1 MLDKTAKEILAL
13 LKDDARITNK
23 EIAGRLSISEG
34 TVRNRIKALLDEGQL
49 KLTGLTSPDKNH
61 KKQLVMLGISLA
73 ASKDLQ
79 NKAEEI
85 ARLLEVKSTSI
96 TTGRYDLLV
105 EVWVDVKYGLIN
117 FLSDSLSKV
126 DGVVSTESFIIMKSF
141 NKWI

>member
-1 MLDKTAKEILAL
+1 MLDKTAKEIIAL

-49 KLTGLTSPDKNH
+49 KLTGLTSPDKNQ

-85 ARLLEVKSTSI
+85 ADLPEVKSTSI
-96 TTGRYDLLV
+96 TTGRYDILV
-105 EVWVDVKYGLIN
+105 EVWVDVKYGLIS

>member
-1 MLDKTAKEILAL
+1 MLDKTAKEIIKL
-13 LKDDARITNK
+13 LKHDARITNK

-34 TVRNRIKALLDEGQL
+34 TVRNRIKVLLDDGQL
-49 KLTGLTSPDKNH
+49 KLAGLTSPDKNQE
-61 KKQLVMLGISLA
+61 KQLVMLGISLA

-79 NKAEEI
+79 NKAAEI
-85 ARLLEVKSTSI
+85 AGLPEVKSTSI

-117 FLSDSLSKV
+117 FLSESLAKI
-126 DGVVSTESFIIMKSF
+126 DGVVSTESFIIMKSY

>member
-1 MLDKTAKEILAL
+1 MLDKTAKEIIAL

-49 KLTGLTSPDKNH
+49 KLTGLTSPDKNQ

-85 ARLLEVKSTSI
+85 AGLPEVKSTSI
-96 TTGRYDLLV
+96 TTGRYDILV
-105 EVWVDVKYGLIN
+105 EVWVDVKYGLIS

>member
-1 MLDKTAKEILAL
+1 MLDKTAINIIEL
-13 LKDDARITNK
+13 LKHDARISNK
-23 EIAGRLSISEG
+23 EIAGKLSISEG

-49 KLTGLTSPDKNH
+49 KLAGLTSPDKNQE
-61 KKQLVMLGISLA
+61 KQLVLLGVSLA

-85 ARLLEVKSTSI
+85 AELPDVKSTSI

>member
-1 MLDKTAKEILAL
+1 MIDDTAKNIITL

-23 EIAGRLSISEG
+23 EIAQKLGISEG
-34 TVRNRIKALLDEGQL
+34 TVRNRIKLLLDDGIL
-49 KLTGLTSPDKNH
+49 KLAGLTSPDKDTE
-61 KKQLVMLGISLA
+61 KQLVMLGINLS

-79 NKAEEI
+79 EKSEEI
-85 ARLLEVKSTSI
+85 ANLPGVNSTSI

-126 DGVVSTESFIIMKSF
+126 DGIVSTESFVIMKSY